1 MTDKDISQM
10 ESDLAL
16 AAAQI
21 AKVAK
26 TIAFYK
32 EQNRKSEVAEPKAFV
47 PVDACIYCKKIDCE
61 CTEQDLVFDF
71 GAKG

>member
-1 MTDKDISQM
+1 MKNKDISQM

-32 EQNRKSEVAEPKAFV
+32 KQNRKSEVVKAQSFK
-47 PVDACIYCKKIDCE
+47 PVCIYCKKIDCE
-61 CTEQDLVFDF
+61 CTERDYGFEV
-71 GAKG
+71 